1 MLAVVGLVVI
11 VIGGVLLY
19 MAKRAAD
26 RVHHMK
32 ATDTSRVG
40 DLVAMIEEVR
50 GELGGGPSELRQY
63 VELKGTV
70 QCDSPLTAELSDRAA
85 VIVETNVTRDVEEL
99 REEKD
104 SEGNVSSRW
113 HKRSET
119 VNSNRLETPFWLDD
133 GSGKLEV
140 RPDGA
145 NATLQEVVNRFEAPN
160 AVDAAGAGTLY
171 FGRMRLSYGHL
182 SRTSQQFRVIGY
194 RFRESILPVGAR
206 LYALGEISDTG
217 DGLALR
223 KPTQQDKP
231 FLLSTKS
238 EEELVTAAAKQ
249 AKWSKIGGLGAI
261 GLGIVLVLVGAVQ
274 MLLG

>member
-1 MLAVVGLVVI
+1 MLAIVGLVVV

-19 MAKRAAD
+19 MAKRAAE

-40 DLVAMIEEVR
+40 DLMAMIDEVR
-50 GELGGGPSELRQY
+50 GELGGGPSELREY
-63 VELKGTV
+63 VELKGNV

-85 VIVETNVTRDVEEL
+85 VIVETSVTRDVEEL
-99 REEKD
+99 REERD
-104 SEGNVSSRW
+104 SDGNVQTRW

-119 VNSNRLETPFWLDD
+119 VNSNRLETPFWIDD

-140 RPDGA
+140 RPGGA
-145 NATLQEVVNRFEAPN
+145 DATLQEVVNRFEAPS
-160 AVDAAGAGTLY
+160 AVDSGGGTLS
-171 FGRMRLSYGHL
+171 FAGMRLSYGHL
-182 SRTSQQFRVIGY
+182 TRSSQQFRVIGY

-217 DGLALR
+217 DGVALR

-231 FLLSTKS
+231 FLLSTQS
-238 EEELVTAAAKQ
+238 EEELVTAGTKQ
-249 AKWSKIGGLGAI
+249 AKWSKIGGFVAI
-261 GLGIVLVLVGAVQ
+261 GLGVVLILVGAVQ
-274 MLLG
+274 VVLG